1 MLIKRGYS
9 TNPIEHMALA
19 EIYSQIFQEDIG
31 VIILFCSSNYD
42 INKLSVQIKQLM
54 GHHLVFACT
63 TAGEIC
69 SSGYINNSITG
80 VSISTKKAKFHF
92 IGIPDISNFNLNRA
106 EKIATDFKSN
116 NSNFLINSSKF
127 VGLLL
132 IDGLSKAEDK
142 FIYSISKSFYPM
154 EIIGGSSGDDL
165 KLENTYVFN
174 QEKFVTNYA
183 ALLIIETE
191 IPYFTFKIH
200 NFIPTEKRLVVTES
214 DYDKRIVYEL
224 NAEKAAIEYA
234 AALGLEVSQL
244 TTDVFAKY
252 PLMVKV
258 GNEWYVRALVKA
270 NPDGSLS
277 FLCSVSEGTVLT
289 IANSKDIVENLK
301 FEFNNLNS
309 LLGNISLIISFDC
322 ILRRIEL
329 NSKNLI
335 DKANEILCNEAVV
348 GFSTYG
354 EQCNSVHVNHTMTGI
369 AFGL

>member
-9 TNPIEHMALA
+9 TNPLEQEALA
-19 EIYSQIFQEDIG
+19 EVYSQIYQEDIG
-31 VIILFCSSNYD
+31 VIILFCSSNYNID
-42 INKLSVQIKQLM
+42 NLSTQIKQVM
-54 GHHLVFACT
+54 HQHLVFACT

-80 VSISTKKAKFHF
+80 VSISSDKTKFHF
-92 IGIPDISNFNLNRA
+92 IGIPNISSFNLDRA
-106 EKIATDFKSN
+106 ETIATEFKNN
-116 NSNFLINSSKF
+116 NSNFLLNPAKF

-165 KLENTYVFN
+165 KLENTYVYN
-174 QEKFVTNYA
+174 QDKFVTNYA
-183 ALLIIETE
+183 ALLIIETD

-234 AALGLEVSQL
+234 AALGVEVSQL
-244 TTDVFAKY
+244 TTDIFAKY

-270 NPDGSLS
+270 NPDNSLS
-277 FLCSVSEGTVLT
+277 FLCSISEGTVLT
-289 IANSKDIVENLK
+289 IANSEDIIDNLEYEFENLHA
-301 FEFNNLNS
+301 
-309 LLGNISLIISFDC
+309 LLGNVSLIISFDC

-335 DKANEILCNEAVV
+335 NKANNTLCSEPLV